1 MKSAGIDV
9 SGLTVGAVINTSSG
23 GCDSESEGEMLD
35 ILNSAGVTNCKIWC
49 GASDRIERA
58 FAEAAAF
65 KPKMLGPFAQLQ
77 KGALEPMLSSP
88 ASRRDTEDASSGAV
102 WRRVVAGCAWNYA
115 RRACN
120 EGAFG
125 WWYERRTIFSLPRF
139 SVPLACGRKRANP
152 YVNATLFTPT
162 RKVPSLSNQC
172 STQKFGIPF

>member
-77 KGALEPMLSSP
+77 KG
-88 ASRRDTEDASSGAV
+88 ASSGAV